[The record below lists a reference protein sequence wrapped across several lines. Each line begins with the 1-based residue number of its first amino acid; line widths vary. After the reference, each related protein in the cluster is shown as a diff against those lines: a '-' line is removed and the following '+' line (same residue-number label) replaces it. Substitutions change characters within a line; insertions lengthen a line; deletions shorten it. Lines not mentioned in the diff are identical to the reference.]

1 VNAKRA
7 SYAHV
12 LFNVFGVLWITAVFP
27 FYIRLVA
34 SFIEGVHGTD
44 PTTMALA
51 DFADPLAY
59 AAVMTAGIAL
69 THTGFNVMNTLL
81 FLPFLGP
88 YTRLLERIVPD
99 PAVKEVARLKHL
111 DARAVSAPVLGVEQS
126 RGEVI
131 KMGRQAVRMMEGIRA
146 VAADGEPDKKA
157 VRKVIRR
164 EEVLDNMQQEV
175 ITFLTEVL
183 DASVPHAIAE
193 EGQQQLR
200 IAHEYESMGD
210 RLASVLK
217 GYLRLR
223 DQRLVLPDDQREELL
238 ALHDA
243 MTDFL
248 RDVTTAYEGRRAL
261 DHAAAQAASSAVT
274 RQVKQLRDEH
284 LRRMVETP
292 VDPKLSL
299 IYTNLLTDYRRVRAH
314 TMNVHEA
321 TEGIHAV
328 VPG

>member
-1 VNAKRA
+1 
-7 SYAHV
+7 
-12 LFNVFGVLWITAVFP
+12 
-27 FYIRLVA
+27 
-34 SFIEGVHGTD
+34 
-44 PTTMALA
+44 M
-51 DFADPLAY
+51 
-59 AAVMTAGIAL
+59 

-157 VRKVIRR
+157 VRKVVRR
-164 EEVLDNMQQEV
+164 EEVLDNMQQEL

-200 IAHEYESMGD
+200 IAHEFESMGD

-217 GYLRLR
+217 GYLKLR
-223 DQRLVLPDDQREELL
+223 DQKLALPDGQRGELL

-243 MTDFL
+243 VTAFL
-248 RDVTTAYEGRRAL
+248 RNVTTAYEERRAL
-261 DHAAAQAASSAVT
+261 GHEEAQAASSDIT
-274 RQVKQLRDEH
+274 RQVKRLRDEH

-328 VPG
+328 AAG